1 MRWLIFGEMFYIRQ
15 FFINSVID
23 LMTSKISHGIK
34 LLLLVKNDLESIINF
49 FNNYDPENGLK
60 LFKTYM
66 TNYYLKRLI
75 NVNISSDYSNSN

>member
-34 LLLLVKNDLESIINF
+34 LLLLVKNDLEFIINF
-49 FNNYDPENGLK
+49 TIHSKF
-60 LFKTYM
+60 
-66 TNYYLKRLI
+66 I
-75 NVNISSDYSNSN
+75 